1 MRVRVSVPKATVEVK
16 GNGSALIVTDS
27 KATARVSV
35 GVEALLI
42 KVGALGEAAKLET
55 DAPTKTAN
63 VNKSWMTPANESYGK
78 RFFIELAPVTFL
90 TN

>member
-1 MRVRVSVPKATVEVK
+1 MRVRESVPKAIVEVK

-42 KVGALGEAAKLET
+42 SVGAFGEAAKLET
-55 DAPTKTAN
+55 EAPTKTASMH
-63 VNKSWMTPANESYGK
+63 KSWLTPANESHGK
-78 RFFIELAPVTFL
+78 RFIIEIDSGHFP
-90 TN
+90 NY